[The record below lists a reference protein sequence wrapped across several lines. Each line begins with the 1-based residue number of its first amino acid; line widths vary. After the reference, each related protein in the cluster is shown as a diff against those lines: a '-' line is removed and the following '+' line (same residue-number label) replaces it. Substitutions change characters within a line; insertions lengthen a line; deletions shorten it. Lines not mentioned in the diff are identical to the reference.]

1 MRFCFLGAGLSVV
14 DNQKNRK
21 RILFVCLGNICR
33 SPAAE
38 GVLLDYLKRHG
49 WEGEVDVDSAGTAS
63 YHVGK
68 RADERMR
75 NAAQRRGVELDSR
88 ARLLS
93 PRDLT
98 AFDLIVAMDR
108 ENYRNTQALGVGSS
122 NSHVRMLSDFLDSS
136 WPQEVPDP
144 YYGAEDG
151 FEFVLD
157 MLQAAMPKL
166 VAHLMPEKFGD
177 LGEAF

>member
-1 MRFCFLGAGLSVV
+1 MAEES
-14 DNQKNRK
+14 KKRK

-49 WEGEVDVDSAGTAS
+49 LDEDVEVDSAGTAS

-68 RADERMR
+68 LADERMR
-75 NAAQRRGVELDSR
+75 NAAGLRGIELVSR

-98 AFDLIVAMDR
+98 AFDLIVTMDR
-108 ENYRNTQALGVGSS
+108 ENHRNTQALGTGSAA
-122 NSHVRMLSDFLDSS
+122 SHVRMLSDFLDGP
-136 WPQEVPDP
+136 WPKEVPDP
-144 YYGAEDG
+144 YYGGQDG

-166 VAHLMPEKFGD
+166 VAYLLPDKFR
-177 LGEAF
+177 EAGRESAGG

>member
-1 MRFCFLGAGLSVV
+1 MAEDV
-14 DNQKNRK
+14 KNRK

-49 WEGEVDVDSAGTAS
+49 LEGEVEVDSAGTAS

-68 RADERMR
+68 LADERMR
-75 NAAQRRGVELDSR
+75 GAAERRGIELVSR

-93 PRDLT
+93 PRDLA
-98 AFDLIVAMDR
+98 AFDLIVTMDR
-108 ENYRNTQALGVGSS
+108 ENYRNTQALGSGSANS
-122 NSHVRMLSDFLDSS
+122 NVRMLSDFLVGD
-136 WPQEVPDP
+136 WPREVPDP
-144 YYGAEDG
+144 YYGGEDG

-166 VAHLMPEKFGD
+166 VAHLVPEKFR
-177 LGEAF
+177 EAGPEA